1 MIPSSTSY
9 TQSRPHPMHSLRS
22 RFAAGLTRVLSALFA
37 AALLAAA
44 PARAQ
49 MTVEVTGV
57 GAQQYPIAVANF
69 HADMP
74 LQQDLAAVV
83 RADLNRS
90 GMFQIVDAGPDPVEE
105 SASVPYPSWKAR
117 GASTLAVGSI
127 VHLPDNRIQV
137 RYRLYD
143 TIKGYQ
149 VDGME
154 FTIAGAGSQRDQRH
168 IAHKIADRIYQAI
181 TGYPGVFS
189 TRIAYVVQFGRNRYD
204 LQIAD
209 ADGADAQTILHSPGF
224 LLSPT
229 WSPDGRR
236 LAYVAFEHNH
246 AVVFVQNLMTG
257 RRHLV
262 AGYPG
267 TNSAPAFTPDG
278 ARLAVTLTRHGNSE
292 IYTMDL
298 HGHHLKA
305 MTHEPGINTEP
316 IFSADG
322 AWMYFTSD
330 RSGGP
335 QTYRIPAT
343 GGDAQRVT
351 FLGGYNVSPRISPD
365 GKTLAYVSRRDGLF
379 QVQTLDLASNQEMA
393 VTNTVND
400 ESPSFAPNGR
410 MLIYATSLEVGGR
423 GLLALASVDGTVH
436 VLLSGPKGD
445 YREPS
450 WGPFAP

>member
-1 MIPSSTSY
+1 M
-9 TQSRPHPMHSLRS
+9 RS
-22 RFAAGLTRVLSALFA
+22 IRSFLAAGLTLAL
-37 AALLAAA
+37 AALLSAA

-69 HADMP
+69 HVDTP
-74 LQQDLAAVV
+74 LQQDLAAIV

-90 GMFQIVDAGPDPVEE
+90 GMFQIVDAGPDAIEE
-105 SASVPYPSWKAR
+105 AAPIQFADWKSR
-117 GASTLAVGSI
+117 GASTLAVGS
-127 VHLPDNRIQV
+127 VQHLPDNRIQV

-143 TIKGYQ
+143 TVKGYQ

-154 FTIAGAGSQRDQRH
+154 FTMAGAGTQRDQRH
-168 IAHKIADRIYQAI
+168 IAHKIADRIYQAV

-189 TRIAYVVQFGRNRYD
+189 TRIAYVVQFSRNRYD
-204 LQIAD
+204 LQVAD
-209 ADGADAQTILHSPGF
+209 ADGADAQTVLHSPGF
-224 LLSPT
+224 ILSPT
-229 WSPDGRR
+229 WSPDGQH
-236 LAYVAFEHNH
+236 LAYVALEHNH
-246 AVVFVQNLMTG
+246 AVVYVQNLLTG
-257 RRHLV
+257 RRRLV

-278 ARLAVTLTRHGNSE
+278 KRLAVTLTKDGNSE

-298 HGHHLKA
+298 HGRHLKA
-305 MTHEPGINTEP
+305 MTREPGINTEA

-335 QTYRIPAT
+335 QTYRMPAG
-343 GGDAQRVT
+343 GGDAERMT
-351 FLGGYNVSPRISPD
+351 FIGDYNVSPRISPD

-379 QVQTLDLASNQEMA
+379 QVETLDLASNQELTI
-393 VTNTVND
+393 TNTVND

-423 GLLALASVDGTVH
+423 GLLALASIDGTVH

-450 WGPFAP
+450 WGPFTP